1 MEKTIVKAFAKH
13 MCERY
18 FKSFV
23 WADGV
28 CKPDI
33 ECNEDQLLTVKE
45 IVRMEELPN
54 CLPNSSRLEVC

>member
-23 WADGV
+23 WVDGI

-33 ECNEDQLLTVKE
+33 ECGENELLTVHGLKDE
-45 IVRMEELPN
+45 DKMVN
-54 CLPNSSRLEVC
+54 YKV